1 MNPKRP
7 YTDWRGVK
15 NRHSSPYIG
24 CCLASKDKERIVL
37 TKNMTM
43 MRMYLVNQR
52 QALGLSML
60 QTSSIL
66 DLDFHHY
73 YRIEMGQIKRVS
85 FLILCR
91 IARVLEISLDDLY
104 KLETTYQAEE
114 Q

>member
-1 MNPKRP
+1 M
-7 YTDWRGVK
+7 
-15 NRHSSPYIG
+15 SSYRTKQ
-24 CCLASKDKERIVL
+24 SKERIVL
-37 TKNMTM
+37 TKNMQK

-85 FLILCR
+85 FLILCH
-91 IARVLEISLDDLY
+91 IAHVLEISLDDLY
-104 KLETTYQAEE
+104 EMETIYQAEE
-114 Q
+114 